1 MTDVDIVSQNGAD
14 NGSFEADDY
23 LGIVFEGKVGG
34 QETYRY
40 EIAWQGATDTVLVN
54 TSQQLTFPFYAD
66 ADADGYGDAENV
78 TYAAATPD
86 GYVES
91 DADCD
96 DTNASIN
103 PDAPEVADG
112 IDNDCDTEID
122 EGLDV
127 TAPTV
132 MSITR
137 QSPATEVTSADALTW
152 RVTFSEA
159 VMNVDVTDFAISGSS
174 TATVTGLSGSGTTY
188 DVTASGGNL
197 ATFTGAVPLGFAGG
211 QNIVD
216 LSANALVNTTPS
228 GTNEPLYQL
237 DNLSDLVTLATAD
250 DTVSGDFQ
258 VTMTFQKNG
267 PADAPHEGQTEALTV
282 LNQMQLTNAELT
294 GPSITFDGNVITFY
308 LAPLAE
314 GQVTAVLPAG
324 AAFDDAG
331 NGTLSSNTLSVTY
344 EIPNNAPTA
353 NAGEDQVV
361 SSNTGVGL
369 DGSAS
374 SANDSGQTLTYVW
387 TQTAGPTV
395 ELLSPDG
402 EYPLFSAPQLEIGDQ
417 DVVMTFSL
425 VVNDGIADSTADTVD
440 ITVKAPVDEE
450 KPVIT
455 AVENITVEAGP
466 GGTASVPFSA
476 TVTDNHDTN
485 VVPVFTF
492 DNGVITSPHVF
503 PLGVHLVLVDAQDTA
518 GNDATTVQFT
528 VTVTSGVAPDAPL
541 ITTADINGNRS
552 MTIGGTAEDGATVRV
567 TFPDDSFI
575 EVSAIGGTFSVTSAA
590 NMQGGMVSVTAQD
603 AGGNLSTAAT
613 VDLFPDYEGPTVTI
627 SEAPSRVVDETP
639 FYVRVTFSESV
650 TGFEQSEVS
659 VTGGNV
665 TGFIGDADSYQVQI
679 VPIAGE
685 DVTISVAAGVAEDA
699 FGNENVASE
708 ALTIL
713 NDTLTETEEMVT
725 TAASQRNRMLIRT
738 QPKITRFILRPS
750 ASTFNASATQN
761 LGNFDFA
768 TSSDRPVWAAG
779 QGQWST
785 LGDVETSY
793 FNVALGAHFEP
804 SPNVLLGVMAQFDS
818 STSDDGAAELDSQGW
833 LVGPYA
839 VARLADQP
847 LVFSGSYL
855 MGQSDNTLSPFG
867 TYEDDYTSDRVLA
880 TLGVAGQLELDRLT
894 LIPLLDVA
902 YASDE
907 NEAYTD
913 GDGNPVRA
921 LKVTETQATL
931 GLDFIMPLYTSSGAL
946 ELLGGIGASASV
958 TDNGVEETD
967 STRGQTDLGFR
978 YGMENGGRLTARATY
993 DGLGDDDYEAYGA
1006 EVIFELKF

>member
-1 MTDVDIVSQNGAD
+1 MLQ
-14 NGSFEADDY
+14 
-23 LGIVFEGKVGG
+23 
-34 QETYRY
+34 
-40 EIAWQGATDTVLVN
+40 
-54 TSQQLTFPFYAD
+54 
-66 ADADGYGDAENV
+66 
-78 TYAAATPD
+78 
-86 GYVES
+86 
-91 DADCD
+91 
-96 DTNASIN
+96 
-103 PDAPEVADG
+103 
-112 IDNDCDTEID
+112 
-122 EGLDV
+122 
-127 TAPTV
+127 
-132 MSITR
+132 
-137 QSPATEVTSADALTW
+137 
-152 RVTFSEA
+152 
-159 VMNVDVTDFAISGSS
+159 
-174 TATVTGLSGSGTTY
+174 TGLAETQ
-188 DVTASGGNL
+188 DKL
-197 ATFTGAVPLGFAGG
+197 
-211 QNIVD
+211 
-216 LSANALVNTTPS
+216 
-228 GTNEPLYQL
+228 
-237 DNLSDLVTLATAD
+237 
-250 DTVSGDFQ
+250 
-258 VTMTFQKNG
+258 
-267 PADAPHEGQTEALTV
+267 
-282 LNQMQLTNAELT
+282 QLTNAT
-294 GPSITFDGNVITFY
+294 GYGPGGASFIGNVMTVS
-308 LAPLAE
+308 LMPTAE
-314 GQVTAVLPAG
+314 GEVTVSLPAG

-331 NGTLSSNTLSVTY
+331 NGTQASNTLSVTY
-344 EIPNNAPTA
+344 EIPNTTPTA
-353 NAGEDQVV
+353 NAGMDQQVASGATV
-361 SSNTGVGL
+361 TL
-369 DGSAS
+369 DGTGS
-374 SANDSGQTLTYVW
+374 SANDDGQDLTYAW
-387 TQTAGPTV
+387 EQTAGPSV
-395 ELLSPDG
+395 DLSNATTASPG
-402 EYPLFSAPQLEIGDQ
+402 FTAPVLEIDDQ
-417 DVVMTFSL
+417 DVTLTFSL
-425 VVNDGIADSTADTVD
+425 VVNDGIEESTADSVD
-440 ITVKAPVDEE
+440 IRVNAPLDTEA
-450 KPVIT
+450 PVIT
-455 AVENITVEAGP
+455 GVENIAVEAGP

-476 TVTDNHDTN
+476 TVTDNHDTH

-503 PLGVHLVLVDAQDTA
+503 PVGTHAVLVDAQDTA
-518 GNDATTVQFT
+518 GNNAVAAQFT
-528 VTVTSGVAPDAPL
+528 VTVTSGIAPDAPL

-552 MTIGGTAEDGATVRV
+552 MTIGGTTEENAIVRV
-567 TFPDDSFI
+567 TFPDDSFS
-575 EVSAIGGTFSVTSAA
+575 EVTATGGTFSVTSAA
-590 NMQGGMVSVTAQD
+590 DMVGGTVRVTAQD
-603 AGGNLSTAAT
+603 AGGNVSTAAT

-639 FYVRVTFSESV
+639 FDVRVTFSESV

-659 VTGGNV
+659 VTGGTV
-665 TGFIGDADSYQVQI
+665 TGFIDDADSYQVQI

-804 SPNVLLGVMAQFDS
+804 NPNVLLGVMAQFDS
-818 STSDDGAAELDSQGW
+818 SASDDGVAELDSQGW

-894 LIPLLDVA
+894 LIPLLDIA